1 MKITIIDGQGGGL
14 GKLLVEKV
22 RREFPEAEIAAVGAN
37 SMATGQ
43 MLKAGASY
51 GATGENAVKC
61 NCRDADAIL
70 GAMGIIAADSMHGEI
85 SPAMAAAVSGAS
97 CPVLLVPMPQCHVR
111 VPAPELP
118 LADYVDWV
126 IKELKKHFAE
136 E

>member
-14 GKLLVEKV
+14 GKLLCERV

-43 MLKAGASY
+43 MLRAGASY
-51 GATGENAVKC
+51 GATGENAVRC

-85 SPAMAAAVSGAS
+85 SPAMAAAVSGAD
-97 CPVLLVPMPQCHVR
+97 CPVILIPMPQCKLR
-111 VPAPELP
+111 VAAPELP
-118 LADYVDWV
+118 LGDAVDRA
-126 IKELKKHFAE
+126 ILELKKQLGQ
-136 E
+136 

>member
-14 GKLLVEKV
+14 GKLLCERV

-43 MLKAGASY
+43 MLRAGASY
-51 GATGENAVKC
+51 GATGENAVRC

-85 SPAMAAAVSGAS
+85 SPAMAAAVSGAE
-97 CPVLLVPMPQCHVR
+97 CPVILIPMPQCKLR
-111 VPAPELP
+111 VAAPELP
-118 LADYVDWV
+118 LGDAVDRA
-126 IKELKKHFAE
+126 ILELKTRFGQ
-136 E
+136 

>member
-14 GKLLVEKV
+14 GKLLVERV
-22 RREFPEAEIAAVGAN
+22 RREFPGAEIAAVGAN

-51 GATGENAVKC
+51 GATGENAVRC

-85 SPAMAAAVSGAS
+85 SPAMAAAVSAAP
-97 CPVLLVPMPQCHVR
+97 CPVLLVPMPQCRVR
-111 VPAPELP
+111 VPGPELS
-118 LADYVDWV
+118 LGEHVDRLLQ
-126 IKELKKHFAE
+126 ELRRLFPD
-136 E
+136 